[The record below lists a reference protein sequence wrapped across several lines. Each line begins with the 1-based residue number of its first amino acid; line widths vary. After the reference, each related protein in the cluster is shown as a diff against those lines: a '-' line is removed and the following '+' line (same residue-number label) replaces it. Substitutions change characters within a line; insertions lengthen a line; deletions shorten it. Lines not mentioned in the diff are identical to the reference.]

1 MDVSGIGH
9 DADKFAE
16 ALTEGKA
23 NSGHLS
29 NQQAN
34 KIKNEI
40 LEGKDVKFKTK
51 EQALEFIKKKFPNF
65 NEEIA
70 GSRSSEGWHFDSHP
84 IGGSETSIDH
94 INIYSKS
101 QGFRVH
107 ITWGD

>member
-40 LEGKDVKFKTK
+40 L
-51 EQALEFIKKKFPNF
+51 
-65 NEEIA
+65 
-70 GSRSSEGWHFDSHP
+70 
-84 IGGSETSIDH
+84 
-94 INIYSKS
+94 
-101 QGFRVH
+101 
-107 ITWGD
+107 